1 MLHPDKKVVPQ
12 YTLLAVLF
20 PIKSNEENAM
30 GTALNWDAL
39 REDAVATMSR
49 YVQFD
54 TTNPPG
60 NEMPAAEWLA
70 DQLRNRGITRD
81 VIIHEPVPRSTGL
94 NLIRNR
100 KGHTPHIAAMTAEP
114 LPTRLASLALG
125 TGDLDCVLS
134 FRPA

>member
-1 MLHPDKKVVPQ
+1 
-12 YTLLAVLF
+12 
-20 PIKSNEENAM
+20 M